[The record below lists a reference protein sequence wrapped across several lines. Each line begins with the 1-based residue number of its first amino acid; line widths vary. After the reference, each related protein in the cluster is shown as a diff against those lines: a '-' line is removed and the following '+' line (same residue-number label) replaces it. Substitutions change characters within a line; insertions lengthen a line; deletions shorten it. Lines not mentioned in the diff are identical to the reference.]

1 MHPSRLSTTAAAA
14 ATALLLPRA
23 ALAATSC
30 NPTKSSQFP
39 CTPNPGLC
47 KTSFSTDFTSGQNA
61 SWSMTY
67 GSVDYTSA
75 GAEFTIAKQ
84 GDAPTMTT
92 DFYIWYGKV
101 EVTMKSAPGQGIIS
115 SIVLESADYD
125 EVDWEF
131 FGSVNTEVE
140 SNYFGKGNTTTYDRE
155 EYHTVSTPQDTS
167 HVYTIDWTP
176 SALTWSIDGTAVRTL
191 ARSAALGGANYP
203 QTPMA
208 VKLGI
213 WAGGDSSNGYWT
225 REWAGGNT
233 TYSAAAGMPWTMA
246 VEKVEITNYNPAVAY
261 NWTDTSG
268 DSDSIALLGS
278 CAGSSSSSS
287 SSSIA
292 SVSAASSSA
301 FAVVSTPGAGGVAVS
316 TPVAGGGVL
325 VSTPGAGSSSV
336 VVSTPMTTPA
346 ASTPTPAGAVYT
358 GAAVSGTLQSGALV
372 AAGALAVAAFL

>member
-1 MHPSRLSTTAAAA
+1 MHPPRFSTATAAAA

-23 ALAATSC
+23 ALAATTC
-30 NPTKSSQFP
+30 NPTNSSQFP

-47 KTSFSTDFTSGQNA
+47 KASFTTDFTAGQNT

-84 GDAPTMTT
+84 GDAPTMQT
-92 DFYIWYGKV
+92 DFYIFYGKV

-115 SIVLESADYD
+115 SVVLESADYD

-131 FGSVNTEVE
+131 FGSENAEVE

-176 SALTWSIDGTAVRTL
+176 TALTWSIDGTVQRTL
-191 ARSAALGGANYP
+191 ARSAALNGANYP

-233 TYSAAAGMPWTMA
+233 TYSAAAGMPWTMT
-246 VEKVEITNYNPAVAY
+246 VEKVSITNYNPAVAY

-268 DSDSIALLGS
+268 DSDSIVLLGS
-278 CAGSSSSSS
+278 CASGSNST
-287 SSSIA
+287 A
-292 SVSAASSSA
+292 SVSAGFSSVASSSA
-301 FAVVSTPGAGGVAVS
+301 FAVVSTPGAGGVGAS
-316 TPVAGGGVL
+316 TPIA
-325 VSTPGAGSSSV
+325 TPY
-336 VVSTPMTTPA
+336 
-346 ASTPTPAGAVYT
+346 ASTPTPSGAVYT
-358 GAAVSGTLQSGALV
+358 GAAVAGTLQSGALV